1 MPISNDPNKRKRQL
15 NAIIIAAFN
24 LTADDVLSLSSPIGE
39 ENDEAVFEKFKLN
52 LPEINSARQGEAL
65 QRVHIWLNHRI
76 ADAMT
81 IGKEPT
87 LSRQEFKR
95 LQDDVVIAAVE
106 RGLMNYAKALNPSA
120 DRMDAELT
128 RNQIYVQQMVE
139 IELPDAV
146 QIHGAHCFLVA
157 AINRDGWKDDES
169 IDEDDVCAFE
179 QSLLSGYKQKKSN
192 VSIVHKD
199 NSQIEQGVALFDAC
213 MDPVFCN
220 NIRIGNRDALDMT
233 VEGSFHML
241 ANACEIGWHP
251 AWSQKFKKQGVA
263 NGTVA

>member
-1 MPISNDPNKRKRQL
+1 MPISSDSRKRKRQL

-24 LTADDVLSLSSPIGE
+24 LTADDVLSLTSPIGE
-39 ENDEAVFEKFKLN
+39 KNDEVVFEEFKLH
-52 LPEINSARQGEAL
+52 LPEILSARQGEAL

-76 ADAMT
+76 EDAME
-81 IGKEPT
+81 IGEEPT
-87 LSRQEFKR
+87 LSRKEFRR
-95 LQDDVVIAAVE
+95 LQNDVVIASVE

-139 IELPDAV
+139 IELPDDV

-169 IDEDDVCAFE
+169 IDEDDVSTFE

-192 VSIVHKD
+192 VLIVHKD
-199 NSQIEQGVALFDAC
+199 DSPTEQGVALFNAC

-251 AWSQKFKKQGVA
+251 AWSQKFKKQEVA
-263 NGTVA
+263 NGAVA